1 MVLDPRYAYMSA
13 YLKAE
18 EPKMVGA
25 SHIDRLSRVTNVADA
40 IGIIR
45 ETDIGS
51 YLEGVSVRV
60 FDDIDNALW
69 DYLAARIAHV
79 EAFRY
84 TPEDMRKVSRAYVVK
99 FDVANVKSTLQGIAT
114 GEKTPL
120 LRLGTIHDDGFLPEL
135 QSSEA
140 VQDVADILTRSR
152 LSDLAPAVKAYDP
165 AGGAKAKIALESR
178 LESEYYHGLLK
189 TARVVREGS
198 SLAKAYGL
206 VIDLANLGIV
216 CRAVVEGIGAAA
228 GDFLISDG
236 YIIDEK
242 MLRDVLPYKLP
253 DVPRRIDLP
262 QYRELLNEIATAYDK
277 AKSVTVID
285 EVIERHKFAT
295 LRDLLSPRVLSPLV
309 MAWYLVLKE
318 TEVRN
323 MRLVLKAIF
332 DGVAVDEVK
341 RYLLL

>member
-18 EPKMVGA
+18 EPKMVSV
-25 SHIDRLSRVTNVADA
+25 SHMDRLSRVTNVADA

-51 YLEGVSVRV
+51 YLEGVSVRG
-60 FDDIDNALW
+60 FEDIDAALW
-69 DYLAARIAHV
+69 QYLAARIAHV

-84 TPEDMRKVSRAYVVK
+84 LPDDMRKVSRAFVVK

-114 GEKTPL
+114 GERTPL
-120 LRLGTIHDDGFLPEL
+120 LPLGVIHDDGFSEDL
-135 QSSEA
+135 QASET
-140 VQDVADILTRSR
+140 VQDVADVLTRSR
-152 LSDLAPAVKAYDP
+152 LADFAPVVKAYDP
-165 AGGAKAKIALESR
+165 TGGAKAKIALESR
-178 LESEYYHGLLK
+178 LESLYYHGLLK

-206 VIDLANLGIV
+206 IIDLVNLSIV
-216 CRAVVEGIGAAA
+216 CRAVVEGIGSAA
-228 GDFLISDG
+228 GDFFISDG

-262 QYRELLNEIATAYDK
+262 QYRDLANEIASAYDK
-277 AKSVTVID
+277 TKSVTVIE

-323 MRLVLKAIF
+323 VRLFLKAIY
-332 DGVAVDEVK
+332 DGVPVEEVK

>member
-25 SHIDRLSRVTNVADA
+25 SHIDRLSRVTNVTDA

-84 TPEDMRKVSRAYVVK
+84 MPEDMRKVSRAYVVK
-99 FDVANVKSTLQGIAT
+99 FDVANVKSSLQGIAT

-120 LRLGTIHDDGFLPEL
+120 LRLGTIHDDGFLAEL
-135 QSSEA
+135 QSAEA

-165 AGGAKAKIALESR
+165 AGGTKAKIALESR

-262 QYRELLNEIATAYDK
+262 QYRDLANEISTAYDK

-309 MAWYLVLKE
+309 IAWYLVLKE

-332 DGVAVDEVK
+332 DGVPVDEVK

>member
-1 MVLDPRYAYMSA
+1 MLDPRNAYMSA

-18 EPKMVGA
+18 EPKMVGGT
-25 SHIDRLSRVTNVADA
+25 HIDRMSRATNVSDA
-40 IGIIR
+40 LGIIR

-51 YLEGVSVRV
+51 YLEGVSVRT
-60 FDDIDNALW
+60 FDDIDRALW
-69 DYLAARIAHV
+69 EYFAARIAHV

-84 TPEDMRKVSRAYVVK
+84 MPGDMRKVSRAYVVK
-99 FDVANVKSTLQGIAT
+99 FDVANVKSTLQGIVT

-120 LRLGTIHDDGFLPEL
+120 LPLGVIHDGGLSADL
-135 QSSEA
+135 QSSET
-140 VQDVADILTRSR
+140 VQDVADVLTRSR
-152 LSDLAPAVKAYDP
+152 LPDFAPAVKNYDP
-165 AGGAKAKIALESR
+165 AGGVKAKIAVESA
-178 LESEYYHGLLK
+178 LESEYYHGLMK
-189 TARVVREGS
+189 VSRDVREGAV
-198 SLAKAYGL
+198 LAKAYGM

-216 CRAVVEGIGAAA
+216 SRAVVEGIGPAA

-236 YIIDEK
+236 YIIEEK

-262 QYRELLNEIATAYDK
+262 QYRDIANEIASAYDK
-277 AKSVTVID
+277 TKSVTVVD

-309 MAWYLVLKE
+309 MAWYLILKD

-323 MRLVLKAIF
+323 LRLILKAIY
-332 DGVAVDEVK
+332 DGVAVEEVK

>member
-1 MVLDPRYAYMSA
+1 M
-13 YLKAE
+13 
-18 EPKMVGA
+18 
-25 SHIDRLSRVTNVADA
+25 SRVTNVTDA

-69 DYLAARIAHV
+69 EYLAARIAHI
-79 EAFRY
+79 EAFKY
-84 TPEDMRKVSRAYVVK
+84 MPADMRKVSRTYVVK
-99 FDVANVKSTLQGIAT
+99 FDVANVKSTLQGIVT
-114 GEKTPL
+114 GEKTSL
-120 LRLGTIHDDGFLPEL
+120 LPLGTIHDDGFLPEL
-135 QSSEA
+135 QASEA

-152 LSDLAPAVKAYDP
+152 LPDLAPAVKAYDP
-165 AGGAKAKIALESR
+165 AGGTKAKIALESR

-262 QYRELLNEIATAYDK
+262 QYRELLNEIASAYDK

-285 EVIERHKFAT
+285 EVIERHKSAA

-309 MAWYLVLKE
+309 MAWYLVVKE

-332 DGVAVDEVK
+332 DGVSVDEVK

>member
-25 SHIDRLSRVTNVADA
+25 NHMDRLSRVTSVPDA

-45 ETDIGS
+45 ETDIGA
-51 YLEGVSVRV
+51 YLEGVTVRG
-60 FDDIDNALW
+60 FDDIDAALW
-69 DYLAARIAHV
+69 QYLANRIAHV
-79 EAFRY
+79 EAFKY
-84 TPEDMRKVSRAYVVK
+84 LPDDMRKVSRAYVVK

-114 GEKTPL
+114 GDKTPL
-120 LRLGTIHDDGFLPEL
+120 LPLGVIHDSGFSDDL
-135 QSSEA
+135 QSSET

-152 LSDLAPAVKAYDP
+152 LADLAPVVKGYDP
-165 AGGAKAKIALESR
+165 SGGAKAKIALESR

-189 TARVVREGS
+189 TSRVVREGS

-216 CRAVVEGIGAAA
+216 SRAVVEGIGTAAA
-228 GDFLISDG
+228 DFLISDG

-253 DVPRRIDLP
+253 DIPRRIDLP
-262 QYRELLNEIATAYDK
+262 QYRELTNEVASAYDK
-277 AKSVTVID
+277 VKSVTVID

-318 TEVRN
+318 IEVRN
-323 MRLVLKAIF
+323 VRLVLKAIY
-332 DGVAVDEVK
+332 DGVAVEDVK

>member
-18 EPKMVGA
+18 EPKMVSG
-25 SHIDRLSRVTNVADA
+25 SHMDRLSRVTSVADA

-51 YLEGVSVRV
+51 YLEGVTVRG
-60 FDDIDNALW
+60 FEDIDAALW
-69 DYLAARIAHV
+69 QYFAARIAHV
-79 EAFRY
+79 EAFKY
-84 TPEDMRKVSRAYVVK
+84 MPADMRKVSRAFVVK
-99 FDVANVKSTLQGIAT
+99 FDVANVKSTLQGIT
-114 GEKTPL
+114 SGEKSALLPL
-120 LRLGTIHDDGFLPEL
+120 GIINDTGLAGEL
-135 QSSEA
+135 QSSET
-140 VQDVADILTRSR
+140 VQDVADVLTRSQ
-152 LSDLAPAVKAYDP
+152 LADFAPVVKAYDP
-165 AGGAKAKIALESR
+165 GGGAKAKIAMESSLES
-178 LESEYYHGLLK
+178 LYYHGLLK
-189 TARVVREGS
+189 MSRDIRDGAGLT
-198 SLAKAYGL
+198 KAYGL

-216 CRAVVEGIGAAA
+216 YRSVVEGIGAAA
-228 GDFLISDG
+228 GDYLISDG

-262 QYRELLNEIATAYDK
+262 QYRAVANEVVSAYDK
-277 AKSVTVID
+277 ARSVTVIE

-295 LRDLLSPRVLSPLV
+295 LRDMLSPRVLSPLV

-318 TEVRN
+318 IEVRN
-323 MRLVLKAIF
+323 VRLVLKAIY
-332 DGVAVDEVK
+332 DGVPLDEVK